1 MSIPYTHAA
10 CELIKLFSPTVAKT
24 THMCVTLTPTH
35 AKFTA
40 HFCGHHQ
47 IEAEFTAE
55 ECRFS
60 LLDEIE
66 EKHGVGKSIF
76 YGYRDPSDMK
86 ESIRVQAEAIIEKEG
101 ENP

>member
-1 MSIPYTHAA
+1 MSITYASEVA
-10 CELIKLFSPTVAKT
+10 DIVALFSPTAAKT

-47 IEAEFTAE
+47 IEAEFMAE

-76 YGYRDPSDMK
+76 YGYRDPADMK
-86 ESIRVQAEAIIEKEG
+86 EAIRKEAEAIIEGAEQ
-101 ENP
+101 